1 MSCDV
6 WGHFASYRQ
15 SRNASRL
22 YVFVP
27 FILHLQVNNGVVLH
41 FYGPSGPSTSSLHVR
56 LGETTAQDL
65 NIDLGTPSRIYYK
78 DDERMA
84 IHSPNSQLD
93 DESQSTD
100 CKSCVLVEQSLV
112 MVIRLL

>member
-1 MSCDV
+1 M
-6 WGHFASYRQ
+6 
-15 SRNASRL
+15 
-22 YVFVP
+22 
-27 FILHLQVNNGVVLH
+27 LHS
-41 FYGPSGPSTSSLHVR
+41 YGPSGPSASSLHVR

-84 IHSPNSQLD
+84 IHSPSPQLE

-100 CKSCVLVEQSLV
+100 CKSCVLVERSPV